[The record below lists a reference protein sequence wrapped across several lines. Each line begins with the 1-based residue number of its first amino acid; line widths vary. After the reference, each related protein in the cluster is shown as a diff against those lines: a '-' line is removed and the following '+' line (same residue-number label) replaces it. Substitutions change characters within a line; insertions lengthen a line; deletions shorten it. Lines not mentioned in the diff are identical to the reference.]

1 MRKGIYT
8 LHLIYSTLLGSFCV
22 PGSLFC
28 LLLFPSTNWCDLLE
42 LLIESAVCV
51 NKFAI
56 PSAAYVGNYHDQVA
70 WWQQALCE
78 LGCWFLWSSFVL
90 MTQSLFFGITGVWSI
105 FFSRDKS
112 GSDAEISMWPCSTSN
127 LIFLSVS
134 QGCSV
139 FFITELKCLW
149 FKYESTVSSSSI
161 KEEKPIDITYQ
172 SLLSGPT
179 LRFNFLVM
187 WMFYN
192 NGRCS

>member
-105 FFSRDKS
+105 FFFLGTKAVVTQRYQCDP
-112 GSDAEISMWPCSTSN
+112 ALHPTWF
-127 LIFLSVS
+127 FLSVS

-179 LRFNFLVM
+179 LRFN
-187 WMFYN
+187 
-192 NGRCS
+192 